1 MVETERVDFGKVD
14 RAKFMLLHEELV
26 AVENGFGIGE
36 CDGWDWVVGL
46 CKYLFVSFE
55 NYMEDDV
62 VVFRA
67 VVVIVAMPIGSVDV
81 KLHIASPKTTVNFD
95 FCVESIGASIG
106 VGYARRDDADVL
118 AEESLLVFEIEAV
131 EPDVV

>member
-1 MVETERVDFGKVD
+1 MVETERVDFGKAD

-95 FCVESIGASIG
+95 FCVENIGASID
-106 VGYARRDDADVL
+106 VGYARRDDSYAL
-118 AEESLLVFEIEAV
+118 SEKSLLFFEI
-131 EPDVV
+131 

>member
-1 MVETERVDFGKVD
+1 MVETERVDFGKAD

-55 NYMEDDV
+55 NYMEYDV

-81 KLHIASPKTTVNFD
+81 KFYITSPLLSVNFY
-95 FCVESIGASIG
+95 FCIEYIGTCIG
-106 VGYARRDDADVL
+106 VGCARRDYANSL
-118 AEESLLVFEIEAV
+118 A
-131 EPDVV
+131 

>member
-1 MVETERVDFGKVD
+1 
-14 RAKFMLLHEELV
+14 MLLHEEQV

-55 NYMEDDV
+55 NYMEYDV

-95 FCVESIGASIG
+95 FCVEGIGSSIGIW
-106 VGYARRDDADVL
+106 YAWRDYAHAL
-118 AEESLLVFEIEAV
+118 AEESLLFFEIEAV